1 MRFLIGGTR
10 LVLALI
16 ALAWPTF
23 AAAGDAS
30 RVVSMLLDAGASPPA
45 AATSLPD
52 QKRTAN
58 FLGEAAS
65 DDARRVADWAVAS
78 GDTGGLPFVLVD
90 KLRAKV
96 FVFAPDGTLRGAS
109 LALLGMARGDDSVAG
124 IGSRKLSTIRPEE
137 RTTPAG
143 RFVAM
148 LGRDFVQDLLWVD
161 YESSLSMHRV
171 VTGAPGDH
179 RSQRLATNSTSD
191 KRISYGC
198 INVPAKFYDD
208 IVRPIFKGTRGIVY
222 ILPDTKPIEDVFAM
236 SNDRATGTG
245 VLRIR

>member
-1 MRFLIGGTR
+1 MHDGAAKMRFVVGGTR

-16 ALAWPTF
+16 ALAWPTL

-30 RVVSMLLDAGASPPA
+30 RVAAMLLDAGASP
-45 AATSLPD
+45 PD

-65 DDARRVADWAVAS
+65 DDVRRVADWAVAS
-78 GDTGGLPFVLVD
+78 GDTSGMPFVLVD

-96 FVFAPDGTLRGAS
+96 FVFAPDGRLRGAS
-109 LALLGMARGDDSVAG
+109 MALLGMARGDDSVAG

-161 YESSLSMHRV
+161 YESSLSLHRV

-179 RSQRLATNSTSD
+179 RSQRLATSSTSD

-208 IVRPIFKGTRGIVY
+208 VVRPIFKGTRGIVY

-236 SNDRATGTG
+236 SNDRATGND